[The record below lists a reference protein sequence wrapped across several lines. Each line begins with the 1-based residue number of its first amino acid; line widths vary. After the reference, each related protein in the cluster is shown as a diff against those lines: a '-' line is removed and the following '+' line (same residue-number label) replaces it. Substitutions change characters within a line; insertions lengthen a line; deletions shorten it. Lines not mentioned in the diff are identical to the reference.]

1 MENYHWTHLPLKAR
15 PLRFW
20 LLVLLVLLVASIL
33 VYWLGAGLESLVLSV
48 LFVFSLREGLFSS
61 SISASELD
69 LTLSAPLTGARS
81 FSWSKIAQLKLEGP
95 GLIIECADGKVLARA
110 LPPDQDPAEILASLE
125 ALRKAFH
132 EN

>member
-1 MENYHWTHLPLKAR
+1 MENYRWTHSPIKAR

-20 LLVLLVLLVASIL
+20 LLVLLVLLVASLL
-33 VYWLGAGLESLVLSV
+33 VYWLGAGQESLVLSV

-69 LTLSAPLTGARS
+69 LTLSAPLTGAKS
-81 FSWSKIAQLKLEGP
+81 LGWSKIAHLKLEGG

-110 LPPDQDPAEILASLE
+110 LPADQDPAEILASLE
-125 ALRKAFH
+125 AMRKAFH